1 MIATGGLLR
10 INARR
15 QDSLKSKTQKAQTR
29 KRKSKKRYTH
39 TQNTHMLAD
48 LPLCDDATSCPL
60 RRSEVVVVKGKL
72 KLISVSGLVAALGI
86 LVLLAGLLMAALGY
100 WPRDGLFFRPRP
112 QEGATVASVSL
123 SSFTPAPTDFLVRL
137 RWEPGSQGPAEP
149 VDRVW
154 KL

>member
-29 KRKSKKRYTH
+29 KKKSKKRYTH
-39 TQNTHMLAD
+39 TNTHMHAD
-48 LPLCDDATSCPL
+48 LPPCDDVTSCPL

-123 SSFTPAPTDFLVRL
+123 SSFTPAPTDFQVRL
-137 RWEPGSQGPAEP
+137 RWEPGNQGPAEP
-149 VDRVW
+149 VECAW